1 MCAYLKYTS
10 RAGMNGQA
18 TSGQPP
24 PFVHLHVH
32 SNFSFLDGSSRIEEL
47 AKRAAELG
55 HTALALTDH
64 NGLYGAVRFAKACKR
79 RGIRPIFGAEVETE
93 PLAPKPLTPKPQGN
107 HSSPSGDH
115 PYHLLLLAENRE
127 GYANL
132 CRLLSSAHLA
142 VPERDRPPVVTRKD
156 LRAHSGGIICLT
168 GCRRGEVGHLLDAG
182 REEEARNTLEE
193 LCALFNPHN
202 VFVEIQHF
210 GYEPKRDVGQRTNPG
225 EGGRAPTISTPLPAD
240 HDTGFH
246 EGGTPWALSCSAYCD
261 RLLRLAHAAGL
272 PPVFTTNAHYA
283 RPEGRDL
290 DSCLAAHGGRRHGRP
305 GADPAPPGA
314 RNGHWW

>member
-1 MCAYLKYTS
+1 ML
-10 RAGMNGQA
+10 GQT

-142 VPERDRPPVVTRKD
+142 VPERDRPPIVTRQD

-168 GCRRGEVGHLLDAG
+168 GCRRGEVGYLLDAG
-182 REEEARNTLEE
+182 REEEALSLIHISEPTRLRRISY
-193 LCALFNPHN
+193 A
-202 VFVEIQHF
+202 VF
-210 GYEPKRDVGQRTNPG
+210 
-225 EGGRAPTISTPLPAD
+225 
-240 HDTGFH
+240 
-246 EGGTPWALSCSAYCD
+246 
-261 RLLRLAHAAGL
+261 
-272 PPVFTTNAHYA
+272 
-283 RPEGRDL
+283 
-290 DSCLAAHGGRRHGRP
+290 CL
-305 GADPAPPGA
+305 
-314 RNGHWW
+314 